1 MRKAHILTATYFL
14 GPLALGFLAKSEG
27 SSDSRDFPLVLK
39 SLWALSSRVLLR
51 RQVKVEELHRSPRL
65 F

>member
-1 MRKAHILTATYFL
+1 MNYVNDKELMRNSQMLTPTYFL

-39 SLWALSSRVLLR
+39 SL
-51 RQVKVEELHRSPRL
+51 
-65 F
+65 